1 MNIKTLMRQFI
12 TFCGVGAINTA
23 LSLVIILSLSELAGV
38 HHVVANIIGYAV
50 GLIAGFFLHRGIT
63 FAKTAREGSGLP
75 HQAKSF
81 LIVFGV
87 GYVAQLLLLLLLVD
101 GMGWNDALSQ
111 ILAVGLYTILS
122 FIGNRQF
129 TFKATP

>member
-1 MNIKTLMRQFI
+1 MNIQSLIRQFI
-12 TFCGVGAINTA
+12 MFCGVGAINTA
-23 LSLVIILSLSELAGV
+23 LSLVIILGLSELAGM
-38 HHVVANIIGYAV
+38 HHVIANLIGYAA
-50 GLIAGFFLHRGIT
+50 GLILSFFLHRGIT
-63 FAKTAREGSGLP
+63 FARTSKGGSGLT

-111 ILAVGLYTILS
+111 ILAVALYTIIS

-129 TFKATP
+129 TFKANP

>member
-23 LSLVIILSLSELAGV
+23 LSLVIILSLSELAGF
-38 HHVVANIIGYAV
+38 HHVVANLIGYAA
-50 GLIAGFFLHRGIT
+50 GLVVGFFLHRGIT